1 MEGTWVRREGWR
13 ARCFDAACRAGWVE
27 DLRGLLRESQ
37 EKMYMKAGQ
46 MKELQIHN
54 TLSQVLGVRNN
65 STFRIFQ
72 LLDRLYLCILCNINI
87 RGWGRTL

>member
-1 MEGTWVRREGWR
+1 MGRRSQRAAEGIPGENV
-13 ARCFDAACRAGWVE
+13 
-27 DLRGLLRESQ
+27 
-37 EKMYMKAGQ
+37 MKAGQ
-46 MKELQIHN
+46 MKGLQIHN
-54 TLSQVLGVRNN
+54 TLSQVLGVRNS